1 MFEAGGFSI
10 GIVGISGIAA
20 DGALGIGITG
30 LNSGTA
36 GIVGNGA
43 LGVGSAGIVGIGA
56 LGIGTCIGW
65 RICACAVDAK
75 ATIASHVANCAERSP
90 PPQYGG
96 RLHALFRRHREK
108 VLNADHTRTKACK

>member
-1 MFEAGGFSI
+1 MCSKRGGSGI

-43 LGVGSAGIVGIGA
+43 LGVGSAGIVESA
-56 LGIGTCIGW
+56 
-65 RICACAVDAK
+65 R
-75 ATIASHVANCAERSP
+75 
-90 PPQYGG
+90 
-96 RLHALFRRHREK
+96 
-108 VLNADHTRTKACK
+108 